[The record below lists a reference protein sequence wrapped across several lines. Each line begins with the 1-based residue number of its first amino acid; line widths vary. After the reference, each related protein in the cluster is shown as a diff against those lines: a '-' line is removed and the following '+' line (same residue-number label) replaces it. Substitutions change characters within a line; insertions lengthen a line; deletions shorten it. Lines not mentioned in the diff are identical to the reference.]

1 MEVAAMAKPVS
12 EHPRET
18 LCTLPSLTLTV
29 RILLINSRS
38 FRGKVTKLNLT
49 SLQQSLLEL
58 VLSLS
63 KIAQILDMA
72 MLLTGPLMPLRS
84 VVMPVMEL
92 DKKEDGLVK
101 SLILTS
107 SLMKLD
113 TK

>member
-1 MEVAAMAKPVS
+1 M
-12 EHPRET
+12 
-18 LCTLPSLTLTV
+18 LTV
-29 RILLINSRS
+29 RIHLLNSRS
-38 FRGKVTKLNLT
+38 FRGKATKLKLT

-58 VLSLS
+58 ALSSS
-63 KIAQILDMA
+63 KIAQILDTA
-72 MLLTGPLMPLRS
+72 MLLIGPLMPLRS
-84 VVMPVMEL
+84 AVMPVMEL